1 MAVSWVE
8 RVPWLGDRIRQ
19 RREAEEEIDRRF
31 DLYCETINGIRSD
44 HGLDTLALDLA
55 HLRVAGRAVTEK
67 IDDDQSRDS
76 RP

>member
-8 RVPWLGDRIRQ
+8 RLPWLGDRIRR
-19 RREAEEEIDRRF
+19 RRENGEEIDRRF
-31 DLYCETINGIRSD
+31 DQYCATINGIRSD
-44 HGLDTLALDLA
+44 HGLDRLELDLA

-67 IDDDQSRDS
+67 IDDEQSRDS